1 MGTRKGLRD
10 GQGNRV
16 PSQPQNP
23 VPVPIFVPPAHAY
36 QYFGGGAQRL
46 LVLGHDADVEDG
58 REDEDEEGSGG
69 GTWSKQGQ
77 SGQGPPT
84 LQLSPAS
91 PTARTGPVHP
101 HPFLAPPSPGKAF
114 QEPRDAVCWHCPHTP
129 GTELSAERGEPGWG
143 DQGKHAGEEQVP
155 ALRCGNQPA
164 RTGMGWG
171 IHTTTWSWHSEK
183 GKLRHRRVSQS
194 RAPVRTGAGMLLQHP
209 MPKEG
214 QEQGAATHQS
224 SRRFREWKG
233 QR

>member
-1 MGTRKGLRD
+1 MAGKMKMRKGAEVAPGADRD
-10 GQGNRV
+10 RV
-16 PSQPQNP
+16 GRGLPPCSSALP
-23 VPVPIFVPPAHAY
+23 VPLPGQVLSTPTPSLPP
-36 QYFGGGAQRL
+36 
-46 LVLGHDADVEDG
+46 V
-58 REDEDEEGSGG
+58 
-69 GTWSKQGQ
+69 
-77 SGQGPPT
+77 
-84 LQLSPAS
+84 
-91 PTARTGPVHP
+91 
-101 HPFLAPPSPGKAF
+101 SPGKAF